1 MPTLKQNTSYLWL
14 SCSKIQNVD
23 NCVHPFSESHRA
35 VLCCPALFSISFIF
49 PLFIIFPLQL
59 SSARNTQLYLYP
71 QETQGNS
78 STQSR
83 YIEIL
88 PLIWTEYSPRDSITS
103 VLSAK
108 VRKLVMLLKSNNGG
122 TCNLPRPP
130 IFLLLLNKEMKISL
144 QISCT
149 NTFSHLLDEMELGT
163 LSLTVLQLS
172 D

>member
-1 MPTLKQNTSYLWL
+1 MPTIKQNTSYLWL

-23 NCVHPFSESHRA
+23 NCVHSFSESHRA
-35 VLCCPALFSISFIF
+35 VLCCPALFSIS
-49 PLFIIFPLQL
+49 LFIIFLLQL
-59 SSARNTQLYLYP
+59 SSARNIQLYSYP
-71 QETQGNS
+71 QETQGDS
-78 STQSR
+78 SAQSR

-108 VRKLVMLLKSNNGG
+108 VRKLVMLLKSNNGDTG
-122 TCNLPRPP
+122 NLPCPP
-130 IFLLLLNKEMKISL
+130 IFFLLLNKEMKIIL

-149 NTFSHLLDEMELGT
+149 NTFSHLLDEMELET